1 MSKTVEVLI
10 TYKVDIIDDVADMT
24 DDEIIEWVEQHFYS
38 MGVDLGIGEGV
49 AQYDP
54 EINIYE

>member
-10 TYKVDIIDDVADMT
+10 TYKVEIDDVDMT

-38 MGVDLGIGEGV
+38 MGVDLGIGEGM
-49 AQYDP
+49 AEYDP

>member
-10 TYKVDIIDDVADMT
+10 TYKVEIYDVADRP

-54 EINIYE
+54 KINIYE